1 MSQSIS
7 SCYRDGFSRCLI
19 YGIMDLPALIVEK
32 LLNFFFSP
40 YGSHLSERA
49 LSNINN
55 MLWKKGAESITSS
68 GIGSLEAWCPSHP
81 CPSHRQ
87 KKERKK
93 DWCKLA
99 ASQSTHTSLEKAC
112 NRPREFSPSVCLQCI
127 LDSSY
132 QEMTEMGNKSADISH
147 YSTDSVYKTLDV
159 SSFVK

>member
-7 SCYRDGFSRCLI
+7 SCYGFSLCLI
-19 YGIMDLPALIVEK
+19 YGIMDWPALIVEK
-32 LLNFFFSP
+32 LHNFFFSP

-93 DWCKLA
+93 DWCKLS
-99 ASQSTHTSLEKAC
+99 ASQSTHTSLENAC
-112 NRPREFSPSVCLQCI
+112 KTGPENSAPLFVC
-127 LDSSY
+127 
-132 QEMTEMGNKSADISH
+132 SAYWTQAIRTWQQWGKH
-147 YSTDSVYKTLDV
+147 LLIYHTTQLIQSTRH
-159 SSFVK
+159 

>member
-1 MSQSIS
+1 MSYLWNNGLASPHSGKAPQ
-7 SCYRDGFSRCLI
+7 
-19 YGIMDLPALIVEK
+19 
-32 LLNFFFSP
+32 FFFSP

-55 MLWKKGAESITSS
+55 TLWKKGAESITSS

-93 DWCKLA
+93 TGANWLQVRA
-99 ASQSTHTSLEKAC
+99 HIHVWRRHVTLNQ
-112 NRPREFSPSVCLQCI
+112 NRPREFSPSVCLLCI